1 MSFVFQGIKRDFCG
15 SGLLPA
21 RSLHCSSS
29 AIVWPTFVFL
39 LDSIL
44 MANLNWTSFH
54 SFYPPLLLLLLLL
67 SSTAPLL
74 RYLNSTPM
82 ALVRYVRSLHIL
94 CFILK
99 EDIKCNDDS
108 GGRWF
113 LSSSLSKSSNR
124 VCLFLCERRGGEED
138 AEEELLKLCEENRVL
153 VIRDG

>member
-1 MSFVFQGIKRDFCG
+1 
-15 SGLLPA
+15 
-21 RSLHCSSS
+21 
-29 AIVWPTFVFL
+29 
-39 LDSIL
+39 
-44 MANLNWTSFH
+44 
-54 SFYPPLLLLLLLL
+54 
-67 SSTAPLL
+67 
-74 RYLNSTPM
+74 M

-124 VCLFLCERRGGEED
+124 VCLFLCERRVAEED